1 MGWLALVPWGTIVR
15 EATALLTKASD
26 QRSVRQAQV
35 AGRPPMNADLV
46 GQRMAQLEQQQ
57 RADAELMQQL
67 AAEIAAIAAAAQ
79 ATEVRARRAFLLAL
93 AAVGVAVLTAI
104 VVWLRGSCWVKAF
117 QHVSAGLRSRRAEAR
132 RRRV

>member
-104 VVWLRGSCWVKAF
+104 VVWLR
-117 QHVSAGLRSRRAEAR
+117 
-132 RRRV
+132 